1 MEENLTTGKAAKN
14 FDKFPIQTLARVGF
28 VVLAVLIFI
37 MSSQPGEES
46 NWFSDS
52 VAEKLGIEQENEWT
66 HVSVQALIL
75 GFNLRKIAHIVIFA
89 GMSICAFLSQD
100 FRKRLRDRVWIA
112 ILVTYAYACFDEFHQ
127 SLVPERFGS
136 FSDTLIDLIGILL
149 GIGIILFLRKMIL
162 KMAANHSRV
171 SA

>member
-1 MEENLTTGKAAKN
+1 MTTGKPIKL
-14 FDKFPIQTLARVGF
+14 FDNLPIHTLARVGF
-28 VVLAVLIFI
+28 LVLAMLMFI

-66 HVSVQALIL
+66 HVSVQALFL
-75 GFNLRKIAHIVIFA
+75 GLNLRKIAHIVIFA

-100 FRKRLRDRVWIA
+100 FKRKIKNRVWIA
-112 ILVTYAYACFDEFHQ
+112 ILVTYAYACFDEIHQ

-149 GIGIILFLRKMIL
+149 GVGFILIVRKRIL
-162 KMAANHSRV
+162 KRASNHSRI
-171 SA
+171 SE

>member
-1 MEENLTTGKAAKN
+1 MDEKLTTGKPVK
-14 FDKFPIQTLARVGF
+14 FLDKFPIQTLARVGF

-75 GFNLRKIAHIVIFA
+75 GFNLRKIAHIVFFA
-89 GMSICAFLSQD
+89 GMAICAFLSQD
-100 FRKRLRDRVWIA
+100 FRKRTWDRVWAA

-127 SLVPERFGS
+127 ALVPGRGAYFR
-136 FSDTLIDLIGILL
+136 DTLIDLIGILL
-149 GIGIILFLRKMIL
+149 GISIILLFRQLIIIRTSK
-162 KMAANHSRV
+162 
-171 SA
+171 

>member
-1 MEENLTTGKAAKN
+1 MDEKLTTGKAAKN

-46 NWFSDS
+46 NIFSDS
-52 VAEKLGIEQENEWT
+52 VAEHLGIEQENEWT

-75 GFNLRKIAHIVIFA
+75 GFNLRKIAHIVFFA
-89 GMSICAFLSQD
+89 GMAICAFLSQD
-100 FRKRLRDRVWIA
+100 FTKGTRDRVLIA

-127 SLVPERFGS
+127 THVPGREGS
-136 FSDTLIDLIGILL
+136 FHDTLIDLIGILL
-149 GIGIILFLRKMIL
+149 GIGIILLLRKL
-162 KMAANHSRV
+162 VTKRASK
-171 SA
+171 